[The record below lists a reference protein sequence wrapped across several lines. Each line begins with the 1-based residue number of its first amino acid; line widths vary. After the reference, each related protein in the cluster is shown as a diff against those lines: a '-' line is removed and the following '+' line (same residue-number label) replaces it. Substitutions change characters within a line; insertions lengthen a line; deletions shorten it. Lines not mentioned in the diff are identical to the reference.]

1 MAPPAVT
8 CARCGWQN
16 EPTARMCGGCGQ
28 PLRSSLPGEGQ
39 PYTSTDTMPY
49 SGEAETLYAPPAV
62 PPDLPQSVVSRPP
75 GGTASSPA
83 WPEAGARSRAGSQAT
98 KGLRWWRAPL
108 ILLLVLGLLVGTSL
122 GAWALIV
129 RPIVHVQVDGALRGA
144 LDRAVD
150 QAAAAMQN
158 APPVPSGEYHI
169 DLADLNAAI
178 QRELPTDMPL
188 KNVALSF
195 ANGRARVSYTLL
207 GRASFVYTTFFAAS
221 GRVMARNTTV
231 FGALKLVETGPEL
244 QAAVNDAFARLP
256 ATLDV
261 TEVRVANGALY
272 VRVGP

>member
-75 GGTASSPA
+75 GGTASSAA

-129 RPIVHVQVDGALRGA
+129 RPI
-144 LDRAVD
+144 
-150 QAAAAMQN
+150 
-158 APPVPSGEYHI
+158 
-169 DLADLNAAI
+169 
-178 QRELPTDMPL
+178 
-188 KNVALSF
+188 
-195 ANGRARVSYTLL
+195 
-207 GRASFVYTTFFAAS
+207 
-221 GRVMARNTTV
+221 
-231 FGALKLVETGPEL
+231 
-244 QAAVNDAFARLP
+244 
-256 ATLDV
+256 
-261 TEVRVANGALY
+261 
-272 VRVGP
+272 